1 MRRSLVGAAGA
12 LAALLVLAGC
22 GGDPKADP
30 SPSPS
35 TPSVSTT
42 PSPTAPVMPAAASE
56 NTKAGA
62 IAFVRYYIELI
73 NHAQA
78 TGDVAA
84 LAAVEEPGC
93 KSCTQGREYI
103 QGIYSAGGHIEN
115 GQLRVR
121 VLSVLRNAAINGW
134 TVDARLSFGPQ
145 TVIKPSATPTAQ
157 QLQGGSVPITV
168 LISKQTDRWSVTEW
182 TRAR

>member
-1 MRRSLVGAAGA
+1 MGAAGVVVV
-12 LAALLVLAGC
+12 LAVLAGC
-22 GGDPKADP
+22 GGDPKAEPTP
-30 SPSPS
+30 SLS

-56 NTKAGA
+56 NSKAGA

-84 LAAVEEPGC
+84 LAAVEDPDC

-103 QGIYSAGGHIEN
+103 QGTYAAGGHIED
-115 GQLRVR
+115 GQLRLR
-121 VLSVLRNAAINGW
+121 VLSALQNDAINGW
-134 TVDARLSFGPQ
+134 TVDAKLSFGPQ
-145 TVIKPSATPTAQ
+145 TVVNPSATPSVQ
-157 QLQGGSVPITV
+157 QLEGGGVPITV
-168 LISKQTDRWSVTEW
+168 LVANRSDRWSVAEW